1 MTKIVQTKNELNTEF
16 CNVKFIL
23 NDNIVLLTWK
33 KFCCFE
39 NYRIPTMFASDMLKK
54 FKNSNL
60 IIDAR
65 NGFEDDKA
73 DIDWGFSVLLPS
85 MAKSNCKKCVFIM
98 NEVSD
103 IDGEIDLWTKE
114 FMKYFVVGKVLTYA
128 DAVKF
133 IQTNITQE

>member
-1 MTKIVQTKNELNTEF
+1 MNNIIRAENELDTEF
-16 CNVKFIL
+16 CNVKFMQA
-23 NDNIVLLTWK
+23 DNIVLLTWK

-39 NYRIPTMFASDMLKK
+39 DYRLPTMFASDLL
-54 FKNSNL
+54 NRHGGSNL

-65 NGFEDDKA
+65 NGFEDEKA

-85 MAKSNCKKCVFIM
+85 MAKSDCKACVFIM
-98 NEVSD
+98 NEASS

-114 FMKYFVVGKVLTYA
+114 FMKYFEVKRVLAYD

-133 IQTNITQE
+133 IKTKN